1 MDEGRGNLGGPVM
14 KLVTFV
20 DASGQQRIGSVLDD
34 LESVGDLRAGAEALW
49 NRSPGCFDTM
59 LALIQGGADATAQ
72 AQEIAAAINQGRAPS
87 ARVPL
92 EGLRLKA
99 PVPRPEQMR
108 DFLAFELHFKQA
120 RAEALRIR
128 AASFADPVAATAQL
142 KDTEEFKI
150 PPIWYEQ
157 PVYYKGNRF
166 SVIGPEDDV
175 FWPRYS
181 KKLDFEL
188 ELGAFVGTAGKNI
201 AKDKARDHIFG
212 YCIFN
217 DMSARDAQYREYP
230 ARLGPAKGKD
240 FDTGNIMGPWLVTAD
255 EVGDPYDLTMIV
267 RVNGEEW
274 GRGNSGSMFHKFED
288 MIAHVSQDETLHA
301 GEFLGSGTVGN
312 GCGLEHNR
320 WIKPGDVIEL
330 EISKLGILSNRV
342 ISELSLSQ

>member
-1 MDEGRGNLGGPVM
+1 M

-20 DASGQQRIGSVLDD
+20 DGRGQQRIGSVLDD
-34 LESVGDLRAGAEALW
+34 LKSVADFCAAAEALW
-49 NRSPGCFDTM
+49 NRVPGCFDSM
-59 LALIQGGADATAQ
+59 LALIQGGADAEAQ
-72 AQEIAAAINQGRAPS
+72 AREVTEAVGQGRAGS
-87 ARVPL
+87 ARLPMD
-92 EGLRLKA
+92 GLRLLA

-108 DFLAFELHFKQA
+108 DFLAFELHYKQA

-128 AASFADPVAATAQL
+128 AATFADPAAATLEL
-142 KDTEEFKI
+142 KDSDEFKI

-166 SVIGPEDDV
+166 SVIGPETDV
-175 FWPRYS
+175 VWPSYS

-188 ELGAFVGTAGKNI
+188 EMGAFVGTTGKNI
-201 AKDKARDHIFG
+201 ARDQARDHIFG

-255 EVGDPYDLTMIV
+255 EVGDPYELTMIV

-274 GRGNSGSMFHKFED
+274 GRGHSGSMFHKFED
-288 MIAHVSQDETLHA
+288 MIAHVSKDETLHP

-330 EISKLGILSNRV
+330 EISKLGILRNRV
-342 ISELSLSQ
+342 IAPLD